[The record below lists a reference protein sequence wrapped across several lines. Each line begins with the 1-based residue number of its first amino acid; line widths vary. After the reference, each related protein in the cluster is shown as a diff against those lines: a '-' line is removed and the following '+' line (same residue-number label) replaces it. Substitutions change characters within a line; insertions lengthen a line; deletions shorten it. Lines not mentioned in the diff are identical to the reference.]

1 VIRHLGSHERAVCEQ
16 ADEEAFF
23 LGIRI
28 YFNEVFTQEGLPT
41 RNQKPQATRLRD
53 LVKDTEYLFS
63 FQLLIYGILIIGGQV
78 TIAMGAAEVAT
89 KGKFNGP
96 IDWNPLF

>member
-1 VIRHLGSHERAVCEQ
+1 MEHLVSLQ
-16 ADEEAFF
+16 F
-23 LGIRI
+23 LI
-28 YFNEVFTQEGLPT
+28 N
-41 RNQKPQATRLRD
+41 
-53 LVKDTEYLFS
+53 
-63 FQLLIYGILIIGGQV
+63 GILIVGGQV